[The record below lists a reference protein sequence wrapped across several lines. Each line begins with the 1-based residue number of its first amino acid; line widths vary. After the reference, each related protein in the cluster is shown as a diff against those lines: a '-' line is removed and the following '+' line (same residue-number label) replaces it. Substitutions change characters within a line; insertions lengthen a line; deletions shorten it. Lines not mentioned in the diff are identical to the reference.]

1 LRAVPRPTSLLV
13 VFVTLALSLTALPAP
28 AQVPTSPSV
37 RLLAARNQV
46 TLDRYGL
53 RVFLDLGV
61 WVAAS
66 GADLRLAVSRPDY
79 ESPVGIV
86 QTDSEGALLQE
97 LPADVL
103 DGWQGLQDFIG
114 VSFRKASTGRLV
126 AGGKFTFCPNSYER
140 QRADDSGPVA
150 PTYPDSCGSS
160 YFPFLK
166 GTVWGIDEGWAVNAL
181 GGSEFDDFGMPTLR
195 VPEGRYRV
203 TVRIDRP
210 YVDLF
215 GIAPEDA
222 RVVLDVTVRD
232 SDERFE
238 SNAASQSETEV
249 LTPEAG
255 VPTITDP
262 DPSTLPDLAALPL
275 WNMNIS
281 HRRRGDFL
289 SFAASPWNAGPAPL
303 VVEGFRR
310 AGEDVMD
317 AYQYFYDQ
325 DENPVGRAPVGT
337 LEFHSGRGHNHWH
350 FLQLVEFT
358 VLDASHN
365 EVVLSKK
372 QSFCLAPT
380 DAVDLSV
387 EGADYVPWS
396 LRLSTRCG
404 GSGSIWVRE
413 VLAAGWADTY
423 FQWVSGQAFNIT
435 NLPNGWYYV
444 RVEMN
449 PLGTLYDASL
459 GNEIEDRMIHIGG
472 KRGERT
478 LQVMPWQGIEA

>member
-1 LRAVPRPTSLLV
+1 MV
-13 VFVTLALSLTALPAP
+13 LALGLTALPAP
-28 AQVPTSPSV
+28 AQEPAPPSL
-37 RLLAARNQV
+37 RLLAARNKV
-46 TLDRYGL
+46 TLNRYGL
-53 RVFLDLGV
+53 RVFLDMGV

-66 GADLRLAVSRPDY
+66 GADLRLAVSRPQYD
-79 ESPVGIV
+79 EPVGIV
-86 QTDSEGALLQE
+86 QTDSEGALIRE

-103 DGWQGLQDFIG
+103 DGWRGLRDFIG

-126 AGGKFTFCPNSYER
+126 AGGKFTFCPNAYER
-140 QRADDSGPVA
+140 QRADDSGPDA
-150 PTYPDSCGSS
+150 PIYPDACGSS

-166 GTVWGIDEGWAVNAL
+166 GMVWGIEEGWAVSAL
-181 GGSEFDDFGMPTLR
+181 GGSEFDDYGTPSLR

-210 YVDLF
+210 YAELF
-215 GIAPEDA
+215 GMAPEDA

-232 SDERFE
+232 SDDPFAHARSVQGQGE
-238 SNAASQSETEV
+238 ALA
-249 LTPEAG
+249 PEAG
-255 VPTITDP
+255 VPTVTAP

-275 WNMNIS
+275 WNMHVS

-310 AGEDVMD
+310 PGEDVMD
-317 AYQYFYDQ
+317 AYQYFYDR
-325 DENPVGRAPVGT
+325 EGNAVGRAPVGT
-337 LEFHSGRGHNHWH
+337 LEFHSGGGHNHWH
-350 FLQLVEFT
+350 FLQLVEFS
-358 VLDASHN
+358 VLDQDRN

-404 GSGSIWVRE
+404 GSESIWVRE

-435 NLPNGWYYV
+435 TLPNGSYYV
-444 RVEMN
+444 RLEMN
-449 PLGTLYDASL
+449 PLGTLYDASP
-459 GNEIEDRMIHIGG
+459 GNEIEDRLIHIGG

-478 LQVMPWQGIEA
+478 LEVMPWQGIGA